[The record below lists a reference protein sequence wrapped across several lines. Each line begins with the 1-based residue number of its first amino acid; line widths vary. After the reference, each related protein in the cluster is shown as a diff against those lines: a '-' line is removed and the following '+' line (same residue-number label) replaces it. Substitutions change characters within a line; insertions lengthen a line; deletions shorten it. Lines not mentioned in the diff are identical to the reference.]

1 MNRCGSL
8 DGQEWTP
15 QRQIDYNRSVL
26 DRNQDAED
34 RRSANSIAFAIL
46 FFLAANRTVLPA
58 LAAPE
63 KISFSPRP
71 GLRLTY
77 HLAGNVSAKG
87 GNFAGQ
93 DLSLDAL
100 ASGDIEFLIRQTT
113 PERVLAALASPGIQV
128 DVQTP
133 SGPSHFVLKT
143 RRGVFLQ
150 TVFDHRGNLEEAKN
164 IEALNTPRVMNFSI
178 VQILRDYFPVLPG
191 RPVSTG
197 GTWDDHKRIV
207 IPFQGMDLV
216 IFLHSRSTLLEV
228 QMTGTGKV
236 AKISAEYSV
245 ELGGSKPLGTATG
258 SFRGKGMGS
267 GILNFQ
273 VEEGYFSDYRL
284 DYKIDAAFV
293 IADQHKKL
301 LELPF
306 SLSVFASILL
316 TEKSSQPNQ

>member
-1 MNRCGSL
+1 M
-8 DGQEWTP
+8 
-15 QRQIDYNRSVL
+15 L
-26 DRNQDAED
+26 DRNLNAQD
-34 RRSANSIAFAIL
+34 RKSPLSILFAIL
-46 FFLAANRTVLPA
+46 LFLGAHGTALPG

-77 HLAGNVSAKG
+77 HLASNVTAKG

-93 DLSLDAL
+93 DLSFDAL

-113 PERVLAALASPGIQV
+113 PERVFAALASPGIQV
-128 DVQTP
+128 DLQTP
-133 SGPSHFVLKT
+133 SGPSHFVLMT
-143 RRGVFLQ
+143 RRGVSLQ

-164 IEALNTPRVMNFSI
+164 IEALNTPAVMNFSI
-178 VQILRDYFPVLPG
+178 VQILRDYFPLLPG
-191 RPVSTG
+191 RPVSAG

-216 IFLHSRSTLLEV
+216 ISLHSRSTLLEV
-228 QMTGTGKV
+228 QMTGTGKL
-236 AKISAEYSV
+236 ARISAEYSV

-258 SFRGKGMGS
+258 SFRGKGIGS

-273 VEEGYFSDYRL
+273 VEEGYFSEYRL

-293 IADQHKKL
+293 MADQHAKL

-316 TEKSSQPNQ
+316 TEKSSPPDQ